1 MASPT
6 RAKVPK
12 GQWYCPDCREKKRV
26 FGCNG
31 CMQNDR
37 PTEILQCD
45 GPMCGLEYHYG
56 CLDPPLDKVPSSKW
70 WYCPDCVR
78 TDNRV
83 GCRVCKVD
91 VDYDKLLKCDGPG
104 CELEWHTYCLK
115 PPVQTVPKGDF
126 FCPYC
131 KAKQKVEFEKKRQQ
145 DIARANEKRR
155 RREARKARATAYS
168 DDDDQP
174 AYGWRG
180 VAGLRGALLAQYE
193 DLEPDS
199 LRLELHRINT
209 LLRNIEEAREAS
221 DALAAAASAAAA
233 PTPPSTTGFAV
244 AEDAAEL
251 EPADSPGVDGTKQ
264 DGNGTDEAGDR
275 AGSPVVGETA
285 EMGEAAA
292 AGGGVHSAKTSAPGA
307 GGPAAE
313 NKVDGATAATGAG
326 AGADAAAES
335 GGGEGAADSHGAAG
349 VPEETDPVAAF
360 WAALAAAAPAE
371 PAPMDD
377 GSGDGGGGA
386 GADEDELEEE
396 KEVDGA
402 WGGAGDSPLANDKSY
417 GSLSVPLRAG
427 ILSALCEDYMEDD
440 GFRVRI
446 IDEVYPDWLRATP
459 FGHDSCGRLY
469 YRFIHFRKEMRVYRT
484 VEGDSPIPP
493 VDKAAT
499 EMTGCGTLEAAAEA
513 AADRKPSRLRGGSEL
528 ELVADSLEGM
538 ERLLAALG
546 KSKSKSKR
554 DDAALHTNLAQEVE
568 EMGTWVRES
577 MEKEE
582 KRRLADEAREKR
594 QLALEAQPRRRSGRL
609 IRAEAGWAVASSKE
623 KEERDED
630 EEEEEDEEEGETPE
644 QGGADQVS
652 AESPPENGESDSPL
666 QDGEVGLGGTAG
678 GRDVGG
684 DGGDD
689 HTAQAGPGEGSSAPA
704 MMAEGSSPLVP
715 MDTGEEEEEE
725 EGEGAEE
732 GSGSGMQ
739 AVPEVNAEMIPAEE
753 EEAKGEEEEEGK
765 EEEEEVEEEEE
776 EEE

>member
-1 MASPT
+1 
-6 RAKVPK
+6 AKVPK

-115 PPVQTVPKGDF
+115 PPVKTVPKGDF

-155 RREARKARATAYS
+155 RREARKARATACS

-199 LRLELHRINT
+199 LRLELHKINT

-221 DALAAAASAAAA
+221 DALAAAATAAGAAAA
-233 PTPPSTTGFAV
+233 PPPPSTTGSAV
-244 AEDAAEL
+244 AEDAAEP
-251 EPADSPGVDGTKQ
+251 EPADSPGGDGTKPNAGSPPVEENGSGA
-264 DGNGTDEAGDR
+264 DGAGDR

-285 EMGEAAA
+285 EIGEAAAA
-292 AGGGVHSAKTSAPGA
+292 AGGGVPSEKTSSPGA

-313 NKVDGATAATGAG
+313 NKVDDATAVTGAG
-326 AGADAAAES
+326 AGAAASGGGDNGDAAAES
-335 GGGEGAADSHGAAG
+335 GDGEGAGDGQGAADSAAGSSGGDNGDSAAAESGDGQAAAAGDAGGG

-386 GADEDELEEE
+386 GADEEEQEEE

-402 WGGAGDSPLANDKSY
+402 WGGAGDSPLANGKSY

-493 VDKAAT
+493 VDKVAT

-538 ERLLAALG
+538 EHLLAALG

-554 DDAALHTNLAQEVE
+554 DDAALHTILAQV
-568 EMGTWVRES
+568 
-577 MEKEE
+577 
-582 KRRLADEAREKR
+582 
-594 QLALEAQPRRRSGRL
+594 
-609 IRAEAGWAVASSKE
+609 I
-623 KEERDED
+623 
-630 EEEEEDEEEGETPE
+630 
-644 QGGADQVS
+644 
-652 AESPPENGESDSPL
+652 
-666 QDGEVGLGGTAG
+666 
-678 GRDVGG
+678 
-684 DGGDD
+684 
-689 HTAQAGPGEGSSAPA
+689 
-704 MMAEGSSPLVP
+704 
-715 MDTGEEEEEE
+715 
-725 EGEGAEE
+725 
-732 GSGSGMQ
+732 
-739 AVPEVNAEMIPAEE
+739 
-753 EEAKGEEEEEGK
+753 
-765 EEEEEVEEEEE
+765 
-776 EEE
+776 